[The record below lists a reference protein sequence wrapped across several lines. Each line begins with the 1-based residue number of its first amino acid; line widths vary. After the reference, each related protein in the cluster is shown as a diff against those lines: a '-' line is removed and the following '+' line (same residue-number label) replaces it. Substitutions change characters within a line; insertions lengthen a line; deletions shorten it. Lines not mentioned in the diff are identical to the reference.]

1 MFRIGNIEFVY
12 LYVLVPVLMAI
23 AIYLVIKANR
33 QARAFADEHTFRR
46 LIQSTSKTKQYWKIA
61 LRLLAIVCL
70 ITAVIRPQ
78 IGSGLEEVKRKGVDV
93 LIALDVSNS
102 MNAKDMSPNRLERS
116 TRAIYR
122 LIDQLQGDRIGII
135 VFAGQ
140 AFVQLPITTD
150 YGAAKLFLSNINTGM
165 VPVQGTAIGAAIEK
179 CMDAVGDSS
188 TKSAA
193 IIVITDGENHEDD
206 ALEAA
211 KEAVAKGMTVHT
223 VGMGSPEGSP
233 IPNGN
238 GNFITD
244 GNGGTVISKLN
255 DSMLQQIADVG
266 KGKYVRATAGDDGM
280 SIILR
285 EIEKLEKKEFSAK
298 MFTVY
303 EEQFRWF
310 LGMAL
315 ILLLIEFIMTDRKNH
330 WWSRFKLFEEKEKH
344 S

>member
-1 MFRIGNIEFVY
+1 MFRIGNIEFIY
-12 LYVLVPVLMAI
+12 LYGLIPILVAI
-23 AIYLVIKANR
+23 ALYFMIRINR
-33 QARAFADEHTFRR
+33 RSLEFADNVTLRR
-46 LIQSTSKTKQYWKIA
+46 LTQSTSITKQYWKLG
-61 LRLLAIVCL
+61 LRLLAIACL

-78 IGSGLEEVKRKGVDV
+78 VGSGLEEVKRKGVDV

-102 MNAKDMSPNRLERS
+102 MNAKDISPNRLERS

-150 YGAAKLFLSNINTGM
+150 YGAAKLFLSNISTGM

-206 ALEAA
+206 AVEAA

-233 IPNGN
+233 IPDGN

-255 DSMLQQIADVG
+255 DSMLQQIADAG
-266 KGKYVRATAGDDGM
+266 KGKYIRATAGDDGM
-280 SIILR
+280 NVILK

-303 EEQFRWF
+303 EEQFQWF

-315 ILLLIEFIMTDRKNH
+315 ILLLIEFMLTDRKSQ
-330 WWSRFKLFEEKEKH
+330 WWSRLKLFEEKDKP